1 MCDSVLIKELLLYKS
16 LEKKMYEE
24 NLVIDNVYEEIKIGD
39 GDLNKFLEN

>member
-1 MCDSVLIKELLLYKS
+1 MCDSVLIKELSLYKS

-24 NLVIDNVYEEIKIGD
+24 NLVIDNVYEEIKIRD

>member
-1 MCDSVLIKELLLYKS
+1 MCDSVLIKELLLYKG

-24 NLVIDNVYEEIKIGD
+24 NLVIYNVYEEIKIGD